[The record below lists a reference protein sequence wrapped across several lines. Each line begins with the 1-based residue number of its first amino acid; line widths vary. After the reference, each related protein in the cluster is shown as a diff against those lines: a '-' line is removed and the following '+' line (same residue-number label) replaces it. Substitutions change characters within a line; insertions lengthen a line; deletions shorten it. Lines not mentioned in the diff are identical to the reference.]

1 MRLRIACHQNSGA
14 GPGTGQFKKNK
25 DMTASKKCYEYRGHR
40 VTISYTTYRKT
51 GTLAVLMNY
60 IDGEME
66 SDYDVVSVNLCSG
79 LQDGQM
85 AYVDTNNIPEIDR
98 WLVENGI
105 AEDTGVRTVSGFC
118 TYPLL
123 QFNQVQEEATL

>member
-1 MRLRIACHQNSGA
+1 MRLRISCHQNSGA
-14 GPGTGQFKKNK
+14 GPETGQFKKNK
-25 DMTASKKCYEYRGHR
+25 DMTVSKKCYEYRGHR

-66 SDYDVVSVNLCSG
+66 SDYDVISVNLCSG
-79 LQDGQM
+79 LQDGQT
-85 AYVDTNNIPEIDR
+85 AYVDTNNVPEIDS
-98 WLVENGI
+98 WLVKNGI

-118 TYPLL
+118 TYPLMV
-123 QFNQVQEEATL
+123 FNNVEKEA

>member
-1 MRLRIACHQNSGA
+1 
-14 GPGTGQFKKNK
+14 
-25 DMTASKKCYEYRGHR
+25 
-40 VTISYTTYRKT
+40 
-51 GTLAVLMNY
+51 MNY

-66 SDYDVVSVNLCSG
+66 SGYDVISVNLYSG
-79 LQDGQM
+79 MQDKQM
-85 AYVDTNNIPEIDR
+85 AYVDTNNILEIDK

-123 QFNQVQEEATL
+123 QFNHVQEEA

>member
-1 MRLRIACHQNSGA
+1 MRLRISCHQNSGA
-14 GPGTGQFKKNK
+14 GPETGQFKKNK
-25 DMTASKKCYEYRGHR
+25 DMTVSKKCYEYRGHR

-66 SDYDVVSVNLCSG
+66 CDYDVISVNLCSG

-85 AYVDTNNIPEIDR
+85 AYVDTNNVPEIDR
-98 WLVENGI
+98 WLVKNGI

-123 QFNQVQEEATL
+123 QFNHVQEEVTL